1 MKVTMTKATGNE
13 ILFSVVY
20 YKVRS
25 SCISQENQIGYDGGG
40 GGTII
45 FFAWIKFFS
54 FKKYFLLLSLVV
66 ISGSG

>member
-45 FFAWIKFFS
+45 FFA
-54 FKKYFLLLSLVV
+54 
-66 ISGSG
+66 